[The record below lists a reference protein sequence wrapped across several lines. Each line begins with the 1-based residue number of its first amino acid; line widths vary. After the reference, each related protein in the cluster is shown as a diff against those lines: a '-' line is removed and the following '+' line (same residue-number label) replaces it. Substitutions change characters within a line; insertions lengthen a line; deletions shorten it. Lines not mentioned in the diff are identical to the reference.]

1 VSSSSGGFEELQQ
14 RAPELSGQEQ
24 VFSVAAQSSRSQ
36 RLGRE
41 PSSSRKTMSQNFIF
55 AQDVIL
61 DPDTGKIVA
70 VVRNGGVWHDGSRIA
85 VLLGAHMY
93 DLNGN
98 LLGKLAAG
106 DGSLPISFKNLVER
120 KSAQTGR
127 ALDGEGIGT
136 AGRQIGVRVEPRD
149 DWRARDS
156 P

>member
-1 VSSSSGGFEELQQ
+1 M
-14 RAPELSGQEQ
+14 RELSGQER
-24 VFSVAAQSSRSQ
+24 VFRMAARSSRRPDPLHVAPTSW
-36 RLGRE
+36 RE
-41 PSSSRKTMSQNFIF
+41 NPWLI
-55 AQDVIL
+55 DVIL
-61 DPDTGKIVA
+61 DPDTAKVVA
-70 VVRNGGVWHDGSRIA
+70 EVRNGGVWRDGTRIA
-85 VLLGAHMY
+85 VLVGAQMY